1 MQNKTKIKTYKLP
14 YNFFIRDNFFNKKN
28 LSNLLLLRNE
38 LYNSA
43 EDVGKSL
50 KNKRLSKKRKV
61 IRFVNHNKLNVNKR
75 NKNYIILKDIHK
87 SIKKKINKK
96 LFSDLQIN
104 PDLINKGFLNLTL
117 TWDNRGYEIKAHTD
131 TDRKIWSGIL
141 YLYEGTKKSGTKIL
155 KLKKN
160 NKLSTFKTVKPKK
173 NRLFAFKRSENSYHS
188 VAKSPERRFILLLNF
203 NYKNKYYEK

>member
-117 TWDNRGYEIKAHTD
+117 TWDNRG
-131 TDRKIWSGIL
+131 
-141 YLYEGTKKSGTKIL
+141 
-155 KLKKN
+155 
-160 NKLSTFKTVKPKK
+160 
-173 NRLFAFKRSENSYHS
+173 
-188 VAKSPERRFILLLNF
+188 
-203 NYKNKYYEK
+203 

>member
-173 NRLFAFKRSENSYHS
+173 NRLFAFKRSKNSYHS